1 MFWRTC
7 ALCRGLKPRANMAIY
22 HLSASIVKRSAGR
35 SVTAAAAYR
44 AGSKIEDL
52 TTGLVHDYTRK
63 QGIDHSEILSPISAN
78 LGNEWIL
85 DREQLW
91 NQVEQIE
98 RRKDAQLGR
107 EITIAIPVELDRASQ
122 IELVREY
129 VRANFV
135 DRGMIADINIH
146 HLDGNNPHAHVLMTM
161 RNLQTNLE
169 GNIEFGL
176 KNTDWNSKELLL
188 FQRKS
193 WELITNKYLAAAGS
207 EAKIDCR
214 SLEEQGSPFI
224 PQIHVGVHAMAMK
237 RKGIATDRSDQFD
250 RIEAANN
257 DIRTR
262 LEEIYQEEYTEPQQD
277 SDIQLENLDREKYR
291 EPELEVKPEL
301 TEQQQ
306 QQIAADRKLA
316 ELIIEVMP
324 PNPRETQIFGIY
336 AIKPR
341 NNNFQVR
348 INHNVILNLKLEDDI
363 WVKYTRYL
371 IKGEQRKH
379 HYSNSDIDAKVE
391 DFTKVIAEHQRKI
404 DDLKIEATFEKER
417 IRAEKERIKTE
428 IEIQKV
434 NREKAKAEAQI
445 QKINN
450 ERLKPQKAEE
460 RRVRMEA
467 QKIET
472 KQRNLKKAEALAA
485 SQIIVNAERQIRL
498 TAQRIEARQRE
509 IERDKIKKEEAKL
522 ASERRKAERER
533 VSNEIN
539 KAAENICHL
548 IQNAIYVKFDVE
560 GSTLGIIRHSE
571 SCIKIDTTENWY
583 TLYLG
588 NDNNWTIRE
597 DTYNTQSI
605 NDIYEMIEKCL
616 QIGIL
621 IFKKEEE
628 LEEVIVDVVTPL
640 IAEQI
645 KIISNELQNLE
656 EVTSDIERQI
666 STPTLLPKI
675 RSGDVANRITLISQ
689 KLANQDEQKL
699 EEPETIESKP
709 VTKPETIEFK
719 PAIEEPE
726 KIESRLAVEDLRA
739 DSAITDP
746 IIEEEPPIKA
756 ARINQPIIKKA
767 TKTKTRKPSRGG
779 IE

>member
-1 MFWRTC
+1 
-7 ALCRGLKPRANMAIY
+7 
-22 HLSASIVKRSAGR
+22 
-35 SVTAAAAYR
+35 
-44 AGSKIEDL
+44 
-52 TTGLVHDYTRK
+52 
-63 QGIDHSEILSPISAN
+63 
-78 LGNEWIL
+78 
-85 DREQLW
+85 
-91 NQVEQIE
+91 
-98 RRKDAQLGR
+98 
-107 EITIAIPVELDRASQ
+107 
-122 IELVREY
+122 
-129 VRANFV
+129 
-135 DRGMIADINIH
+135 MIADINIH
-146 HLDGNNPHAHVLMTM
+146 HLDRNNPHAHILLTM
-161 RNLQTNLE
+161 RNLQTSSKGE
-169 GNIEFGL
+169 VEFGL
-176 KNTDWNSKELLL
+176 KNTDWNSRDLLL
-188 FQRKS
+188 AQRKS
-193 WELITNKYLAAAGS
+193 WEQITNKYLAAAGS

-224 PQIHVGVHAMAMK
+224 PQIHLGVHATAMK
-237 RKGIATDRSDQFD
+237 RKGIATDRSDEFD
-250 RIEAANN
+250 RIQLVNN

-262 LEEIYQEEYTEPQQD
+262 LEEIYQQEYTEPEQ
-277 SDIQLENLDREKYR
+277 DREKYR

-324 PNPRETQIFGIY
+324 KSKETQTFGVY
-336 AIKPR
+336 TIKPHNDGFDVR
-341 NNNFQVR
+341 TNN
-348 INHNVILNLKLEDDI
+348 NHNVILKLKLEDDI
-363 WVKYTRYL
+363 WIKYIRYS

-391 DFTKVIAEHQRKI
+391 DFTKVIAEHKRKS
-404 DDLKIEATFEKER
+404 DDLKIEAAFEKER

-467 QKIET
+467 QQIET

-485 SQIIVNAERQIRL
+485 SQIIANAERQIRL

-522 ASERRKAERER
+522 VSEKRKAERQR

-571 SCIKIDTTENWY
+571 SCIEIDTIENWY

-597 DTYNTQSI
+597 NYYNTQSI
-605 NDIYEMIEKCL
+605 DNIYKTIEKCL

-628 LEEVIVDVVTPL
+628 SEEVIVDVVTPL

-645 KIISNELQNLE
+645 KIISNELQNPE
-656 EVTSDIERQI
+656 KVTSDIERQI
-666 STPTLLPKI
+666 SNLTSPPKVE
-675 RSGDVANRITLISQ
+675 SGDVVSRINLVLQ
-689 KLANQDEQKL
+689 KLTNQDEQKL

-709 VTKPETIEFK
+709 
-719 PAIEEPE
+719 AIEEPE
-726 KIESRLAVEDLRA
+726 TIELKPTPEDLKSVIA
-739 DSAITDP
+739 GSDL
-746 IIEEEPPIKA
+746 IIEEEQPIEVVK
-756 ARINQPIIKKA
+756 INQPTIKKA
-767 TKTKTRKPSRGG
+767 AKTKTRRPDRGR
-779 IE
+779 